1 MNLRGG
7 GAEIIENLYCLL
19 ESFVRDSRAYMGKI
33 IYPVIAKEMT
43 AHLDMQGFFTND
55 KCFILTLNRYN
66 ENILFYLIA
75 LFNSKIMFWYFQQIG
90 ATLGANGYEM
100 RKIFIEKLPIPKI
113 TESNQHLVDKIIALV
128 DAILAIKTN
137 RRRRIGHTEMIGF
150 CATKVA
156 PPKIGQNKAS
166 EVSLLATHVQSD
178 NQCRTTD
185 TSNLESEVDFLVYM
199 LYHLNDEEIKVIEEK
214 R

>member
-1 MNLRGG
+1 M
-7 GAEIIENLYCLL
+7 
-19 ESFVRDSRAYMGKI
+19 RDSHRGYEGKI

-43 AHLDMQGFFTND
+43 AHLDMQGFFAND

-113 TESNQHLVDKIIALV
+113 TESNQHLADRIVALV
-128 DAILAIKTN
+128 DEILAIKAN
-137 RRRRIGHTEMIGF
+137 CH
-150 CATKVA
+150 
-156 PPKIGQNKAS
+156 S
-166 EVSLLATHVQSD
+166 EPALAGEESL
-178 NQCRTTD
+178 
-185 TSNLESEVDFLVYM
+185 
-199 LYHLNDEEIKVIEEK
+199 
-214 R
+214 